1 MIVDLIRND
10 LSRVCE
16 VGSVRVPSLMS
27 IESFASVPQLSASAG
42 LATPEIPPFWPHLQE
57 IAPLLRAPERAR
69 GARKLAVASRAGL
82 SKSGER

>member
-27 IESFASVPQLSASAG
+27 IESFASVLQLSASAG
-42 LATPEIPPFWPHLQE
+42 LATPEIPPSGPTFKRSPRSY
-57 IAPLLRAPERAR
+57 APQSALVD
-69 GARKLAVASRAGL
+69 ARKLAVAPRARL